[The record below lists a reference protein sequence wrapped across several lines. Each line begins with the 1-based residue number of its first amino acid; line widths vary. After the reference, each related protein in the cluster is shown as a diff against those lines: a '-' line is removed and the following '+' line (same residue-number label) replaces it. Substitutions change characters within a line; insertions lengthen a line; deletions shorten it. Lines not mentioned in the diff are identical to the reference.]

1 MKDNS
6 KQLAEDLKVILVRK
20 QSNISDL
27 AKRMDVSAATMY
39 SKFNRG
45 NFSIKDLDSICNA
58 LGIPYKIEFEMNEET

>member
-58 LGIPYKIEFEMNEET
+58 LGISYKIEFEMNEEA